1 MLMTG
6 IPRIPHRDSPRSVTW
21 PGIPA
26 FQPQLSKELTV
37 DFNDQNTTCYESNM
51 IKSYVHYEIYIYLMK
66 HWNSLYKD
74 RRSLMNTMVRHI
86 TQCYG
91 LVWQRMEALPAV
103 YGDCRYQRLQALPAL
118 QAAAPVCASRPLR
131 VKLQYNIP
139 YRCTYRPKFVSIL
152 SNIYEPFCPYIC
164 EP

>member
-1 MLMTG
+1 MVSPDYFKVFLSLLPSKIMLMTG

-26 FQPQLSKELTV
+26 YQPQLSKELTV

-91 LVWQRMEALPAV
+91 LAWKRLPRTTEVA
-103 YGDCRYQRLQALPAL
+103 GSSTCMRFPHCRLQRLYALPAL
-118 QAAAPVCASRPLR
+118 
-131 VKLQYNIP
+131 
-139 YRCTYRPKFVSIL
+139 
-152 SNIYEPFCPYIC
+152 
-164 EP
+164 